1 MTPQYFW
8 EMVDQSKKQGVGQV
22 LEWLARKIASKA
34 GK

>member
-22 LEWLARKIASKA
+22 EWLARKIASKA